1 MLAAPPARITQCRD
15 VNYPANAGTRRRPSN
30 YPLRDRVYWGD
41 GIMLQ
46 NLSSNVRECLQRAK
60 ECAERAKLEPNP
72 ALQRD
77 FIDMEARWL
86 KLARSYQFAEQLQ
99 TFTSHNGGQR
109 TLLSERLERLR
120 RYLANKSAPP

>member
-1 MLAAPPARITQCRD
+1 M
-15 VNYPANAGTRRRPSN
+15 
-30 YPLRDRVYWGD
+30 
-41 GIMLQ
+41 
-46 NLSSNVRECLQRAK
+46 
-60 ECAERAKLEPNP
+60 ECAKRAKLEPNP

-99 TFTSHNGGQR
+99 TFTSHNEGQR

-120 RYLANKSAPP
+120 RYLANKSAPL